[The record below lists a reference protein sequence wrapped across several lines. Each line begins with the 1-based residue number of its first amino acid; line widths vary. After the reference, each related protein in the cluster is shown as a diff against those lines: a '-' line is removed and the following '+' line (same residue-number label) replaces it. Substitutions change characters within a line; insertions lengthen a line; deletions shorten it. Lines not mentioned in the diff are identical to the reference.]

1 MEMRRERYLTV
12 VECFAPGDIFGLDDD
27 QIKRESVVGTGCLYQ
42 PRLEQPFTVV
52 YRD

>member
-27 QIKRESVVGTGCLYQ
+27 QIKRESVVGTGCLY
-42 PRLEQPFTVV
+42 
-52 YRD
+52 